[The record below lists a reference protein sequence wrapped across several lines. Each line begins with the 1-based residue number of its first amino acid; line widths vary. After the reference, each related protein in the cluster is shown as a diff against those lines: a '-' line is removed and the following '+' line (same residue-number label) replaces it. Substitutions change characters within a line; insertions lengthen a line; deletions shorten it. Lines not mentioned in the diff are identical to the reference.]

1 MKENILT
8 SEMLLSLI
16 QEVMNEFSC
25 HEPSSGHYTK
35 CEPGAIYSVLDSN
48 DRVGEKFKGRG
59 TVSSRK
65 SDGTYKL
72 ASKYG
77 ENAKDPKKS
86 SGRKTFSGEDISPKY
101 YVGKRYNKTYK
112 EEVLNEQW
120 GALQQW
126 LSSQDSNRKEPLLED
141 DECSGKYSE
150 GYRKGQSAMLQ
161 WIAQYTQ
168 ATNAKK

>member
-77 ENAKDPKKS
+77 ENAKIHLGGIPMIANDMMSYIKS
-86 SGRKTFSGEDISPKY
+86 DILVFGIGVLFS
-101 YVGKRYNKTYK
+101 
-112 EEVLNEQW
+112 LF
-120 GALQQW
+120 
-126 LSSQDSNRKEPLLED
+126 
-141 DECSGKYSE
+141 
-150 GYRKGQSAMLQ
+150 
-161 WIAQYTQ
+161 
-168 ATNAKK
+168 